1 MNNTIEQKK
10 RNNYEL
16 LFSTVKMLSNSQGYY
31 GRLLNNLINMDEDER
46 LELINN
52 LPTFNDS
59 LGVVMWL
66 DDCGYYEPEKDDNT
80 LTIRLISKF
89 FIINE

>member
-16 LFSTVKMLSNSQGYY
+16 LFSAIKSLSNSRGYY
-31 GRLLNNLINMDEDER
+31 GRLFNSLINMNEDER

-52 LPTFNDS
+52 LPTFKDVVD
-59 LGVVMWL
+59 VVMWL
-66 DDCGYYEPEKDDNT
+66 EQ
-80 LTIRLISKF
+80 
-89 FIINE
+89 

>member
-1 MNNTIEQKK
+1 MTKTTEQKR

-16 LFSTVKMLSNSQGYY
+16 LFNTVKMLSNSQGYY

-52 LPTFNDS
+52 LPTFNDAVD
-59 LGVVMWL
+59 VVMWL
-66 DDCGYYEPEKDDNT
+66 EQ
-80 LTIRLISKF
+80 
-89 FIINE
+89 

>member
-16 LFSTVKMLSNSQGYY
+16 LFNTVRSLSNSQGRY

-52 LPTFNDS
+52 LPTFNDAVD
-59 LGVVMWL
+59 VVMWL
-66 DDCGYYEPEKDDNT
+66 EQ
-80 LTIRLISKF
+80 
-89 FIINE
+89 

>member
-16 LFSTVKMLSNSQGYY
+16 LFSTIKSLSNSQGYY
-31 GRLLNNLINMDEDER
+31 ERLLNSLVNMDEDER

-52 LPTFNDS
+52 LPTFNDAVD
-59 LGVVMWL
+59 VVMWL
-66 DDCGYYEPEKDDNT
+66 EQ
-80 LTIRLISKF
+80 
-89 FIINE
+89 

>member
-16 LFSTVKMLSNSQGYY
+16 LFNTVKSLSNSQGYY
-31 GRLLNNLINMDEDER
+31 GRLLNTLINMNEDER

-52 LPTFNDS
+52 LPTFKDT
-59 LGVVMWL
+59 VDVIMWL
-66 DDCGYYEPEKDDNT
+66 EQ
-80 LTIRLISKF
+80 
-89 FIINE
+89 

>member
-16 LFSTVKMLSNSQGYY
+16 LFSTIKSLPNSQGYY
-31 GRLLNNLINMDEDER
+31 GRLLDSLINMDEDER

-52 LPTFNDS
+52 LPTFNDT
-59 LGVVMWL
+59 VDVIMWL
-66 DDCGYYEPEKDDNT
+66 EQ
-80 LTIRLISKF
+80 
-89 FIINE
+89 